1 MRWEQILKLFLC
13 CCRFFGNR
21 SYCYYCLEQYPQA
34 LTDAER
40 AIQLAPN
47 WPKGYF
53 RQGSALMGMK
63 VSGYCATNL
72 RLVASDWLHRSGLCA
87 SAVR

>member
-1 MRWEQILKLFLC
+1 MVMTSLLQIRCLLFRLEHYIRFASLN

-21 SYCYYCLEQYPQA
+21 SYCFYCLEQYPQA
-34 LTDAER
+34 LADAER
-40 AIQLAPN
+40 AIQLAPD

-63 VSGYCATNL
+63 VGKSCCGNEITA
-72 RLVASDWLHRSGLCA
+72 G
-87 SAVR
+87 